1 MLSDAK
7 IRSLKPKERPY
18 EVYDDRGLY
27 MVVNPNGSRW
37 WRFKYKYDRRERGIS
52 LGVYPDVTLQH
63 AREQLQEA
71 RQLLARG
78 LDPSAQRRTAKIAKA
93 DTFKVIAEEWL
104 EMQAER
110 LAPITM
116 TKARWILGSFVYPRL
131 GSRPIGAITAPEVLA
146 VLRPIE
152 SRGMN
157 ETAHRALQRCGQIFR
172 YAIATGRATRD
183 ITSDLRGALA
193 PVVVENRAA
202 ITEPAKIGALLR
214 AIDDYIGHPATLMA
228 LKLSPLVFLRPS
240 ELRAAEWSEIDLQAA
255 EWRVPAARMKMRERH
270 IVPLASQAVA
280 ILRELRSVTG
290 KGRYLFPSLR
300 TSDRPMSVNTVNAA
314 LRRLGY
320 ASDEM
325 TGHGFRAMACTC
337 LNELGWHPDVIELQM
352 AHAERNKVR
361 AAYNR
366 AERLAERRKMM
377 QAWADYLD
385 GLRAGRRE
393 SRATDEVV
401 QRADGTTQSGNQ
413 AQSPSNCR
421 NPAKN
426 GATAISQLELFC
438 IPGSE

>member
-7 IRSLKPKERPY
+7 IRSLKPKEKAY
-18 EVYDDRGLY
+18 KVYDDRGLY

-37 WRFKYKYDRRERGIS
+37 WRFKYKYGGKERGIS
-52 LGVYPDVTLQH
+52 LGVYPDVPLQY
-63 AREQLQEA
+63 AREQLQDA

-78 LDPSAQRRTAKIAKA
+78 IDPSVQRRTVKIARA
-93 DTFKVIAEEWL
+93 DSFKVIAEEWL

-131 GSRPIGAITAPEVLA
+131 GSRPIAEITAPEVLA

-152 SRGMN
+152 GRGMN

-172 YAIATGRATRD
+172 YAIATGRAMRD

-214 AIDDYIGHPATLMA
+214 AIDDYIGHPTTLIA

-240 ELRAAEWSEIDLQAA
+240 ELRAAEWSEIDLQTA

-290 KGRYLFPSLR
+290 KGRLWRFMSTWTKRLSQERRLSLLRLPWSIRCWLLDLRCARAAAIRRARSSR
-300 TSDRPMSVNTVNAA
+300 TSSGCPRCHVAGVMYPRV
-314 LRRLGY
+314 
-320 ASDEM
+320 
-325 TGHGFRAMACTC
+325 AC
-337 LNELGWHPDVIELQM
+337 
-352 AHAERNKVR
+352 
-361 AAYNR
+361 NR
-366 AERLAERRKMM
+366 SSL
-377 QAWADYLD
+377 
-385 GLRAGRRE
+385 
-393 SRATDEVV
+393 
-401 QRADGTTQSGNQ
+401 
-413 AQSPSNCR
+413 
-421 NPAKN
+421 
-426 GATAISQLELFC
+426 
-438 IPGSE
+438 

>member
-7 IRSLKPKERPY
+7 VRSLKPKEKAY
-18 EVYDDRGLY
+18 KVYDDRGLY

-37 WRFKYKYDRRERGIS
+37 WRFKYKYDGKERGIS
-52 LGVYPDVTLQH
+52 LGVYPDVTLQY

-78 LDPSAQRRTAKIAKA
+78 IDPSAQRRTVKIARL
-93 DTFKVIAEEWL
+93 DTFKPIAEEWL

-131 GSRPIGAITAPEVLA
+131 GSRPIAEISAPEVLA

-214 AIDDYIGHPATLMA
+214 AIDDYIGHPTTLMA

-240 ELRAAEWSEIDLQAA
+240 ELRAAEWSEIDLQTE

-320 ASDEM
+320 ARDEM

-366 AERLAERRKMM
+366 AERLADRRKMM

-385 GLRAGRRE
+385 GLRSGERLSSPRDVQPPRPSADGKLRSRRE
-393 SRATDEVV
+393 IERKSRKSMDKQDDAV
-401 QRADGTTQSGNQ
+401 
-413 AQSPSNCR
+413 
-421 NPAKN
+421 
-426 GATAISQLELFC
+426 SQLELF
-438 IPGSE
+438 SAQRT